1 MFAFNSI
8 LFPNFF
14 TLKLHFPHICTYA
27 PVLVM
32 SINTIYSI
40 SAQCNV
46 VCLDVCVSSTYQKV
60 LQALKTL

>member
-32 SINTIYSI
+32 SINTSQSI
-40 SAQCNV
+40 LSAHNAMLSV
-46 VCLDVCVSSTYQKV
+46 
-60 LQALKTL
+60 